1 MAIVSVSRWKA
12 SAEQALP
19 IARQVAPILK
29 GHGATSVRFGPC
41 YSGPDAGCVYV
52 AITFPDWASFGR
64 AQQTLAADA
73 QYQRSYAEALKIGE
87 LQDRSLIVAEEL

>member
-1 MAIVSVSRWKA
+1 MAIVTVSRWKV

-19 IARQVAPILK
+19 LAKQVAPILK

-41 YSGPDAGCVYV
+41 YAGPDAGCVFV

-64 AQQTLAADA
+64 AQQALSADP
-73 QYQRSYAEALKIGE
+73 QWQRLYAEASKIGE
-87 LQDRSLIVAEEL
+87 LQDRSVIVSEEL